1 MTIRR
6 LGRNSSF
13 QRICGNTTTYL
24 SGSGGSSATPGNGY
38 EYQVFTTPGT
48 FSVFRKNF
56 YDSNSKVIKTTE
68 SPSNNV
74 EVLVVGG
81 GGGANY
87 NGASAGGGA
96 GGLAYSPSYPV
107 TSPVPISIGAGG
119 PSPSPNTSRGVPG
132 NPSYFGSI
140 TGNGGGGGGSV
151 GANPAS
157 STSVGPGDPGGC
169 GGGGTGW
176 WDSVNSGGPASQPSN
191 PSLGGLVS
199 NFGFGGGTSG
209 RNSYYSSAGGGGAG
223 AAGPSVSPPYSGPAP
238 SGWAT
243 PGGGGRFYPQFSS
256 PLIST
261 TIPSPER
268 TNWSSAVGAT
278 GVYASGGSAGSSGP
292 TYSGQPAPVAAAV
305 GGGGGG
311 DSGSAGQN
319 YTGGG
324 CGGSNNP
331 PGISGPKGGDGIVIV
346 RYATAIDHGDGTI
359 SKPIKDGVGLNAI
372 ASSGNYFIKTPSMSN
387 ALQAYVDT
395 STGDGKWIR
404 IFLANTNNYNSTSF
418 SWDDAQI
425 PNLITNSNK
434 FMYCYV
440 NTSTNATSLAWSWWF
455 YDGTSETNYTAF
467 RDNPPLNH
475 GGVATP
481 LITRI
486 NARQISS
493 MTDYLGYY
501 LRTGY
506 SSFNNQCDDG
516 RSGTYGQ
523 ICLKGSNTSSSTGTG
538 GLSNFPQY
546 TAFSASSNDTCSESS
561 QAYDATNCS
570 DTRRFA
576 IYVQL

>member
-1 MTIRR
+1 MAIRR

-13 QRICGNTTTYL
+13 QRICGNTTAYL
-24 SGSGGSSATPGNGY
+24 SGSGGFPATPGNGY
-38 EYQVFTTPGT
+38 EYQVFTSPGT
-48 FSVFRKNF
+48 FSVSGKNF
-56 YDSNSKVIKTTE
+56 YDSNSKVIKTTT
-68 SPSNNV
+68 SFSNV
-74 EVLVVGG
+74 EVLVIGG
-81 GGGANY
+81 GGGANSA
-87 NGASAGGGA
+87 GASAGGGA

-107 TSPVPISIGAGG
+107 TSPVPISTGTGG
-119 PSPSPNTSRGVPG
+119 PSPSSTSSRGAPG

-140 TGNGGGGGGSV
+140 TGNGGGGGGSI
-151 GANPAS
+151 GANSGNSAS
-157 STSVGPGDPGGC
+157 FGPGDPGGC

-176 WDSVNSGGPASQPSN
+176 WDPVNSGGPASQPSN

-209 RNSYYSSAGGGGAG
+209 RSPWYSAAGGGGTG
-223 AAGPSVSPPYSGPAP
+223 AAGSSVATPYSGPAP
-238 SGWAT
+238 SGYST

-256 PLIST
+256 PLISA

-268 TNWSSAVGAT
+268 TNWSSAVSDT

-292 TYSGQPAPVAAAV
+292 GYSAQPYPVAAAI

-311 DSGSAGQN
+311 ASGSAGQN

-324 CGGSNNP
+324 CGGANNP
-331 PGISGPKGGDGIVIV
+331 PNISGPKGGDGIVIV
-346 RYATAIDHGDGTI
+346 RYAIAIDHGDGT
-359 SKPIKDGVGLNAI
+359 SQNPIKDGVGLNAI
-372 ASSGNYFIKTPSMSN
+372 ASSGNYFIKTPAMGN

-404 IFLANTNNYNSTSF
+404 VFLANTNNYNTTSF
-418 SWDDAQI
+418 SWDDVQI

-434 FMYCYV
+434 FMYCFV

-455 YDGTSETNYTAF
+455 YSGTSESNYTAF
-467 RDNPPLNH
+467 RDNPPLSH
-475 GGVATP
+475 GGDGSP

-501 LRTGY
+501 LRTGI
-506 SSFNNQCDDG
+506 SSFGSACDDS

-538 GLSNFPQY
+538 GLSNFPHY
-546 TAFSASSNDTCSESS
+546 AAFSHSNSDYCSESS
-561 QAYDATNCS
+561 QGYTTSSCS